1 MTPPASGAPQSKEGP
16 AVAMPW
22 VLVTLAVSGAC
33 MAVATFWVFVPPMWG
48 WEGLPIATRAILA
61 VLPVSLLGWFVTI
74 PWVPRSIIRWTSAWL
89 AGTVARLLLTPAAI
103 AAVYFS
109 APCDAAQLVAATGAC
124 YFAAL
129 MAEVGTVATRLL
141 RHDSQAR

>member
-1 MTPPASGAPQSKEGP
+1 MQPASGHAQNKEGSP
-16 AVAMPW
+16 VAMPW
-22 VLVTLAVSGAC
+22 ISVTLAVSGAC
-33 MAVATFWVFVPPMWG
+33 IAVAVLWVFVAPMWG
-48 WEGLPIATRAILA
+48 WEGTPIATRAIIA
-61 VLPVSLLGWFVTI
+61 VLPISLLGWFVTI
-74 PWVPRSIIRWTSAWL
+74 PWVPRPIIRWTSAWL

-103 AAVYFS
+103 AAVYFY

-129 MAEVGTVATRLL
+129 MAEVGTVASTLL